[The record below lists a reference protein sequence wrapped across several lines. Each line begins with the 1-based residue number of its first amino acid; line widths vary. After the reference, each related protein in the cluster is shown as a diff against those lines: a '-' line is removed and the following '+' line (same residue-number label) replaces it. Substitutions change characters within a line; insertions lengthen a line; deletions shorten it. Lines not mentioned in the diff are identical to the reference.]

1 VPDLAFLSW
10 RHFPGRVLP
19 SEPVPALAPDLAVEV
34 LSAGNTP
41 EEMTRKLK
49 DYFAGGVK
57 LVWFIDPALE
67 SATVY
72 ESPRKSRRLSG
83 EDSLKGGKVLPGFAL
98 ALKQLFDQARGRS
111 GSEK

>member
-1 VPDLAFLSW
+1 
-10 RHFPGRVLP
+10 
-19 SEPVPALAPDLAVEV
+19 VPALARDLAIEV

-49 DYFAGGVK
+49 DYFAANVK

-67 SATVY
+67 SATVD
-72 ESPRKSRRLSG
+72 ESAAGYPGRTLWKEARCCRG
-83 EDSLKGGKVLPGFAL
+83 FELP
-98 ALKQLFDQARGRS
+98 LKQLFDQAGRRS